1 VPPALYG
8 KSWGGVTLIDDLY
21 QPLTSGD
28 LSLMPIAEAH
38 REGLRAACAEDH
50 DIWQIYPSS
59 FEGEHFD
66 PAFDALLNP
75 DARLAYAIHVDGVI
89 IGMTAWHDFSAS
101 KRTTYIGNS
110 FIVPRL
116 RGTGLNTRIK
126 HLMIDHGVACGFRR
140 IGFMVDARNTR
151 SQRAVEKL
159 GALREGVL
167 RAERVTWTGHVRDTV
182 VFSILAGEWA
192 GLKMV
197 QATLGNDHG

>member
-1 VPPALYG
+1 M
-8 KSWGGVTLIDDLY
+8 TLIDDLY
-21 QPLTSGD
+21 QPLTSGN
-28 LSLMPIAEAH
+28 LSLIPIAEAH

-50 DIWQIYPSS
+50 EIWPIYPLS

-66 PAFDALLNP
+66 SAFDSLLNP
-75 DARLAYAIHVDGVI
+75 GARLAYAIRVDGMIV
-89 IGMTAWHDFSAS
+89 GMTAWHDFSAS

-110 FIVPRL
+110 YIAPRL

-159 GALREGVL
+159 GAVREGVL
-167 RAERVTWTGHVRDTV
+167 RADRITWTGHVRDTV
-182 VFSILAGEWA
+182 VFSILADEWPT
-192 GLKMV
+192 LKMA
-197 QATLGNDHG
+197 QAAMGNDNG